1 MISCDVIPSAPA
13 GARTVGGGDP
23 VGLLTDAAAVVEPD
37 LDWSGGDVVV
47 PFPEDEEFPGPVRS
61 AEAVVGTT
69 GGATGT
75 VTGIIE
81 PGTPADTETDMA
93 SSLVL
98 PLLQSKR
105 VNFSARLH
113 QLEVSWVNY
122 RK

>member
-23 VGLLTDAAAVVEPD
+23 VGLLIDAAAVVEPD
-37 LDWSGGDVVV
+37 FDWSGGDVVV
-47 PFPEDEEFPGPVRS
+47 PFPEDEVPESS

-105 VNFSARLH
+105 VNFGVRL
-113 QLEVSWVNY
+113 QLEESWVTI
-122 RK
+122 

>member
-37 LDWSGGDVVV
+37 FDWSGGDVVV
-47 PFPEDEEFPGPVRS
+47 PFPDDEVPESS

-113 QLEVSWVNY
+113 QLEVSWVTI
-122 RK
+122 